1 MPEYLMKT
9 HPPLM
14 IKPVRSDKDPRI
26 KDATLM
32 FFPLHIESLISNPQ
46 QKVYNFAN
54 NGFNPTHLTCIIGID
69 ASLIKNIAIKA
80 REHPLFTGLKS
91 FTFLNP
97 TSLDE
102 DEER

>member
-1 MPEYLMKT
+1 
-9 HPPLM
+9 M
-14 IKPVRSDKDPRI
+14 IKPVRSDKDPSM
-26 KDATLM
+26 KNATLM

-46 QKVYNFAN
+46 QKLYNFTN

-80 REHPLFTGLKS
+80 REHPIFTELKS

-97 TSLDE
+97 TNLDE
-102 DEER
+102 NEER